1 MKTLE
6 LEQMENVEGGDV
18 GNYFLCGFGIGF
30 GAVAGFALGGP
41 AGSAYGIIAG
51 ASLGCAEEVH

>member
-6 LEQMENVEGGDV
+6 LNQMESVQGGMAESD
-18 GNYFLCGFGIGF
+18 FACGFGVAF

-41 AGSAYGIIAG
+41 AGSVWGAMLGSTFCATEAY
-51 ASLGCAEEVH
+51 